1 MVHRTRGSPKHVDE
15 MHTDLA
21 SQVVAVVASI
31 TPAVFTI
38 SIITVAVVATSITL
52 AVFTISIIPLALST
66 TKKNPSRVWGS
77 FLRLR
82 GQ

>member
-52 AVFTISIIPLALST
+52 AVFTISIIPVAVD
-66 TKKNPSRVWGS
+66 NEEEP
-77 FLRLR
+77 F
-82 GQ
+82 